1 MRERAGLAV
10 LTIGL
15 VLALS
20 GFAWRGVYTRYFSD
34 DFCSASVLHK
44 LGFVETMRTQR
55 AEWSGRFA
63 FFAVKAPLEWIGPVT
78 ARFTPGAI
86 VVLMIVGA
94 AFFVRSIPA
103 GAPMPIALIVAFAA
117 IDSAPDKFDRYG
129 PFAWETG
136 ALTYMLPTVLFLA
149 WLGLVARGRGAW
161 WGALVLL
168 VAGGL
173 SETSLVAQGAMTGGV
188 TLAALLSRDR
198 ARTRVALVG
207 LGATLLALAIV
218 VSAPGNATRAAGLPP
233 RPSLVEAG
241 LRAAEIAY
249 TFVGSHL
256 FVEGASLL
264 LVAAAGLVVGQGIQ
278 RRVALSAMCIAV
290 AAYLAAFLPAVWTLS
305 AAPPPRALYVASF
318 FALLAVFAGFAAL
331 SRPNV
336 VRAASVALVA
346 LSIVPLWS
354 AVTTVRVL
362 PDARREARNVDAIL
376 RLVEPQR
383 GQDLLIRSRWAME
396 SRWLGPDI
404 TDPNTACMSRYYD
417 LRSIRVTK

>member
-10 LTIGL
+10 LTICL

-20 GFAWRGVYTRYFSD
+20 AFAWRGAYTRYFSD

-44 LGFVETMRTQR
+44 LGFAETMRTQR
-55 AEWSGRFA
+55 AEWSGRFS

-78 ARFTPGAI
+78 ARFTPGVI
-86 VVLMIVGA
+86 VVAMILAA
-94 AFFVRSIPA
+94 AFFVRSL
-103 GAPMPIALIVAFAA
+103 PIVAQVPVALILAFAA

-136 ALTYMLPTVLFLA
+136 ALTYMLPTVLFLV

-173 SETSLVAQGAMTGGV
+173 SETSLVAQCAMTAGV
-188 TLAALLSRDR
+188 TLVALVHRDR
-198 ARTRVALVG
+198 QRTRVAVAG
-207 LGATLLALAIV
+207 LAATLLALAIV

-233 RPSLVEAG
+233 RPSVVEAG

-264 LVAAAGLVVGQGIQ
+264 LVGAAGLVVGQRIG
-278 RRVALSAMCIAV
+278 RRVALAAMFIAV
-290 AAYLAAFLPAVWTLS
+290 AAYLSAFVPAVWTLS

-318 FALLAVFAGFAAL
+318 FAMLAVFAGFAAL
-331 SRPNV
+331 SRAGAL
-336 VRAASVALVA
+336 RAALVALFA

-354 AVTTVRVL
+354 AVSTIRAL
-362 PDARREARNVDAIL
+362 PEARREARNVDAIL

>member
-20 GFAWRGVYTRYFSD
+20 AFAWRGAYARYFSD

-44 LGFVETMRTQR
+44 LGFAETMRTQR

-63 FFAVKAPLEWIGPVT
+63 FFAVKAPLEWIGPIT

-86 VVLMIVGA
+86 VVLMTLAA
-94 AFFVRSIPA
+94 AFLMRSLPKA
-103 GAPMPIALIVAFAA
+103 APLPCSLILAFAA

-136 ALTYMLPTVLFLA
+136 ALTYMLPTVLVLV

-161 WGALVLL
+161 WGAFVLL

-173 SETSLVAQGAMTGGV
+173 SETSLVAQCAMTVGV
-188 TLAALLSRDR
+188 TIAAILHRDR
-198 ARTRVALVG
+198 QRTRVAVAG
-207 LGATLLALAIV
+207 LAATLLALAIV

-233 RPSLVEAG
+233 RPSLLEAG

-264 LVAAAGLVVGQGIQ
+264 LVAAAGLIVGQGI
-278 RRVALSAMCIAV
+278 RRGVALAAMFTALAAYV
-290 AAYLAAFLPAVWTLS
+290 AAFVPAVWTLS
-305 AAPPPRALYVASF
+305 APPPPRALYVASF

-331 SRPNV
+331 SRAGV
-336 VRAASVALVA
+336 SRAAYVALVA
-346 LSIVPLWS
+346 LTIVPLWS
-354 AVTTVRVL
+354 AASTVRSL